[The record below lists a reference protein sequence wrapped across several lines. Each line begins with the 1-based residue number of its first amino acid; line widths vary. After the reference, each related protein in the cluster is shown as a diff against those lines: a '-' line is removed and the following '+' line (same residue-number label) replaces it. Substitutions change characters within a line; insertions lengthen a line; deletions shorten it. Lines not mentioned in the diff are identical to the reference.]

1 MSHTFTSFLSV
12 HNDDTIRPCHTPLH
26 LSYQF
31 ITTTQY
37 AHVTHLYI
45 FLSVHNDDTIR
56 PCHTPLHLSYQF
68 ITTTQYAHVTHL
80 YIFLISS

>member
-37 AHVTHLYI
+37 THV
-45 FLSVHNDDTIR
+45 
-56 PCHTPLHLSYQF
+56 TPLHLPYQF
-68 ITTTQYAHVTHL
+68 ITMTQYAHVTHL

>member
-1 MSHTFTSFLSV
+1 MSHTFTSFLSVHNDTIHPHNTSFLSVPMSHTFTSFLSV
-12 HNDDTIRPCHTPLH
+12 HNDDTIHPCHTPLH

-37 AHVTHLYI
+37 THVTY
-45 FLSVHNDDTIR
+45 
-56 PCHTPLHLSYQF
+56 
-68 ITTTQYAHVTHL
+68 L